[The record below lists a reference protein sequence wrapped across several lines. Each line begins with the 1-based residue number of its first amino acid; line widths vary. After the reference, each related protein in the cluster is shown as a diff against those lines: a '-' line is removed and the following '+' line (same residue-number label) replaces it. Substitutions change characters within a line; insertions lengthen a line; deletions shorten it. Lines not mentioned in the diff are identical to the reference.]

1 MRNFESLSWGSSHE
15 VGKED
20 LKGMVGSKKKEKR
33 KIKKEQ
39 KIYPKFLVIFK
50 EVEDS
55 GRRWYTC

>member
-1 MRNFESLSWGSSHE
+1 
-15 VGKED
+15 
-20 LKGMVGSKKKEKR
+20 MVGSKKKEKR

-55 GRRWYTC
+55 GRR